1 MIVMGRLSGLIALL
15 LVVSC
20 VRQGFGPRSV
30 AEHEWVHDA
39 GVSDF
44 WLPDARTDGPLVL
57 EFGADIPSALDVDDE
72 GGPDAANA
80 LLEAGADI
88 PSVLDA
94 DGEGV
99 ADSLLP
105 DTPTADAS
113 ANPSVL
119 FVTTAVYRPG
129 IDFHGIVDADKI
141 CLQASKKAQLKGTIL
156 ALLSDTTTNAATRA
170 TLGYPV
176 KTTNGDVIAVTD
188 LFSGAGILNRIRDE
202 GGALSTNSVWTGSN
216 EYGVNPNGSSVI
228 QHCNNWTNWQT
239 THRGKTGVASSTGT
253 NWLGNSSIGAPLCN
267 NSAALYCVSVP

>member
-44 WLPDARTDGPLVL
+44 WLPDARTDGPLV
-57 EFGADIPSALDVDDE
+57 
-72 GGPDAANA
+72 
-80 LLEAGADI
+80 LEAGADI

-239 THRGKTGVASSTGT
+239 TYRGKTGVASSTGT